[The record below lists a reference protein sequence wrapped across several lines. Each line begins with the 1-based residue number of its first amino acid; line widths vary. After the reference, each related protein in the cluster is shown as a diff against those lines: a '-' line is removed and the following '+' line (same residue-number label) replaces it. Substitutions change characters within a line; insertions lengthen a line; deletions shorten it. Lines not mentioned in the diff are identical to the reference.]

1 MSEQNPIY
9 VMFEYEEALNKKKNF
24 LLIEQNLL
32 KIALTIKNYKLLRL
46 EELKTKAKMQKTLRE
61 VLTNLT
67 KLTND
72 LPKIKTPNVLKHH
85 FEQYES
91 VEEQKISPREKIK
104 TSKEINED
112 EDIES
117 QIREIQNKLKQLR
130 I

>member
-9 VMFEYEEALNKKKNF
+9 VMFEYEEALDKKKNF

-61 VLTNLT
+61 VLNNLT

-91 VEEQKISPREKIK
+91 VEERNISQREKIK

-130 I
+130 V